1 MYKIMLVI
9 KNKELIE
16 QISSL
21 NILGEQTGFQI
32 STISDD
38 HNKALVLFKKHSC
51 ELVIAENSEGIA
63 LLKKARMLGLN
74 IRTAFISTDK
84 DFEAARQGII
94 LGAYDYIAAPIDENH
109 ILAMLTRIKNEI
121 NKNEAN
127 DILYA
132 ERILSYFEK
141 RDSAFYDYLDQ
152 LSENELNESDDAARA
167 ARRLKRIEEFVMS
180 ELFAR
185 YPWLDLYINEAVIK
199 NEESVKN
206 NSGSASESVKTRL
219 STIFSAFCE
228 LYPKHSP
235 QIHDV
240 IMTILNYPE
249 SDLRQKVISAQ
260 LHINSTYL
268 STVFIAQT
276 NVRFVDYMNTVK
288 LKRAAYMLLNTK
300 FEIKEIA
307 DRLYYKDISYFSKL
321 FKKKYGIVPSMFR
334 IPSNYNFQI

>member
-1 MYKIMLVI
+1 MLLI
-9 KNKELIE
+9 KNKELTE

-21 NILGEQTGFQI
+21 NIWGEQTGFEI

-38 HNKALVLFKKHSC
+38 QNKALELFKKQSC
-51 ELVIAENSEGIA
+51 DLVIAENSEGIA
-63 LLKKARMLGLN
+63 LLKKARMLELK

-94 LGAYDYIAAPIDENH
+94 LGAYDYITAPIDESQ
-109 ILAMLTRIKNEI
+109 IIAMLTRIKNEI

-152 LSENELNESDDAARA
+152 LSENELNGSDDTARA
-167 ARRLKRIEEFVMS
+167 ARRLKSIEEFVLS

-199 NEESVKN
+199 NDESFKN
-206 NSGSASESVKTRL
+206 NSDSMLDSGKNRL
-219 STIFSAFCE
+219 KMLFNSFCE

-276 NVRFVDYMNTVK
+276 NVRFVDYMNMVK

-300 FEIKEIA
+300 LEIKEIA

-334 IPSNYNFQI
+334 IPADYNFQI